1 MPLKQDMVLFK
12 TLHLEDMDP
21 KEGDTYTENS
31 TPQLSERGDKDGSP
45 TKANRRRR
53 KKAKG
58 LDPAEA
64 MN

>member
-1 MPLKQDMVLFK
+1 MPLKQDTVLFK
-12 TLHLEDMDP
+12 TLHLDEIEP
-21 KEGDTYTENS
+21 PEGDNFTANS
-31 TPQLSERGDKDGSP
+31 TPQLSERDEKSSP
-45 TKANRRRR
+45 SKAGRRRR